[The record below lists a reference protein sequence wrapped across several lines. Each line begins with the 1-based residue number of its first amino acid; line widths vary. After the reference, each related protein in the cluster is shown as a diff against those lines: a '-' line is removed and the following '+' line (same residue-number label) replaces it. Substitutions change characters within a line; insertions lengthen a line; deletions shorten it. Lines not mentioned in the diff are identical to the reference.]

1 LRRVLV
7 SVDGDDEAEAKTDM
21 FTTMMK
27 SALGSM
33 ATVVRGVGIRGK
45 K

>member
-7 SVDGDDEAEAKTDM
+7 SVDGDDEAAAKTDM
-21 FTTMMK
+21 FATMMK

-33 ATVVRGVGIRGK
+33 AAVVRGVGIRGK